1 MNVKKVLLFF
11 VLLSSFVFASDNPFV
26 AAKKKSGVVSF
37 VKSSAFAGKIVSK
50 IAPVQQKLNKKL
62 SKLTRDIK
70 EEPSTGALFLV
81 FFAAFAYG
89 VIHAIGPGH
98 GKTLIFTYF
107 ISEGGSIKKGIAA
120 AFTVAV
126 LHSVSAIVVVTS
138 LYFFMKHSYMSFFE
152 NFSSAVKFISYPAIA
167 VIGLVL
173 FIKALRGSGRR
184 PGISGEKARGDL
196 LPLAFSVGIIPCP
209 GATIILIFS
218 ASMNFLIMGVVLAM
232 VMSLGMAVTISSV
245 AVAAVLSQKGLG
257 DIIKENELRGKVGKG
272 MEIAGSF
279 LIFLMGVLLF
289 IGNL

>member
-1 MNVKKVLLFF
+1 MSAKKILLFS
-11 VLLSSFVFASDNPFV
+11 VLLSSFAFASDNPFV
-26 AAKKKSGVVSF
+26 AAKKKGGVVRF

-62 SKLTRDIK
+62 SQLTRDIK
-70 EEPSTGALFLV
+70 EEPSPGALFLV

-89 VIHAIGPGH
+89 VIHAVGPGH

-126 LHSVSAIVVVTS
+126 LHSLSAIIIVTS
-138 LYFFMKHSYMSFFE
+138 LYFFMKHSYISSFE
-152 NFSSAVKFISYPAIA
+152 NFSTAVKFVSYPAIA
-167 VIGLVL
+167 LIGLVL
-173 FIKALRGSGRR
+173 FVKALRGAGRR
-184 PGISGEKARGDL
+184 PGISGEEAAGDL

-218 ASMNFLIMGVVLAM
+218 ASMNFLIMGVALAM

-257 DIIKENELRGKVGKG
+257 DIIKENELKRKVGKG
-272 MEIAGSF
+272 MELAGSF
-279 LIFLMGVLLF
+279 FIFLMGVLLF